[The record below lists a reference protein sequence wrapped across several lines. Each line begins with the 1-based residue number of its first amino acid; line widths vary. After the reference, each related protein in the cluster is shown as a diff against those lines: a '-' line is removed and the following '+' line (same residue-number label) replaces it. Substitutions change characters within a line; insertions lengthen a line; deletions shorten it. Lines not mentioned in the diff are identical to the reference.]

1 MMDCGKQLLLAL
13 LAGLMVSAISS
24 CSSPNGREKESGTII
39 KVMTYNVHHCNPPGK
54 PDLIDVSLIAA
65 EIKKQKA
72 DVVAVQEVDVDTK
85 RSGSINQAKQL
96 ADETDLAYYYFGKA
110 MDYDGGEYGVLILS
124 RLPLSDMKTFALP
137 MAEEKGGEPRVLA
150 TATVTA
156 SNGKAFRFGS
166 THLEAYN
173 KESRLLQINEITRIA
188 GETSLPFV
196 AAGDFNATE
205 EDEVIQILDK
215 NFTRTC
221 QNCPS
226 TFWEEGETGA
236 IDFIAF
242 RPAEKFSVL
251 THEVIQNKEAS
262 DHMPVVARL
271 ELQ

>member
-1 MMDCGKQLLLAL
+1 M
-13 LAGLMVSAISS
+13 SS
-24 CSSPNGREKESGTII
+24 CSSQNDREKESGSTI

-54 PDLIDVSLIAA
+54 PGLIDVPLIAA
-65 EIKKQKA
+65 EIRKQKP

-85 RSGSINQAKQL
+85 RSGSIDQAKQL
-96 ADETDLAYYYFGKA
+96 AAGADLAYYYFGKA

-137 MAEEKGGEPRVLA
+137 MAGEKGGEPRVLA

-173 KESRLLQINEITRIA
+173 KESRLLQINEIARIA
-188 GETSLPFV
+188 GETALPFII
-196 AAGDFNATE
+196 AGDFNANE
-205 EDEVIQILDK
+205 QDEVIQLMDK
-215 NFTRTC
+215 SFTRTC
-221 QNCPS
+221 RDCPA
-226 TFWEEGETGA
+226 TFWEGGETGA

-242 RPAEKFSVL
+242 RPGEKFTIL

-262 DHMPVVARL
+262 DHMPVVAGL